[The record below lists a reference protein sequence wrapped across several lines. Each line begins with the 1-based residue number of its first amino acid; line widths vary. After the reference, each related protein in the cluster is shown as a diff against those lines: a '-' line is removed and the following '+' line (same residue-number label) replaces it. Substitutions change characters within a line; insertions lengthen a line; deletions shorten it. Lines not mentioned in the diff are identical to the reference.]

1 MRGAVV
7 TGVQTCAL
15 PISLFAQALDGL
27 RLRIRERREA
37 IPTEHFGLADDHRLA
52 VDPGLYAAARQTGH
66 IRCCGDRLLVEKLL
80 TIPRNGFS
88 ERMIAEPLDGYGNRH
103 EFVVIDT
110 RRRHDVGDA
119 RPTRGERDR
128 KSTRLNSSH

>member
-1 MRGAVV
+1 MR
-7 TGVQTCAL
+7 
-15 PISLFAQALDGL
+15 ISDWSSDVCSSDL
-27 RLRIRERREA
+27 
-37 IPTEHFGLADDHRLA
+37 FGLADEHRLA

-103 EFVVIDT
+103 EFVVIET

-119 RPTRGERDR
+119 RPTRGERPGDR

>member
-1 MRGAVV
+1 MR
-7 TGVQTCAL
+7 
-15 PISLFAQALDGL
+15 ISDWSSDVCSSDL
-27 RLRIRERREA
+27 
-37 IPTEHFGLADDHRLA
+37 FGLADEHRLA

-119 RPTRGERDR
+119 RPPRGERPGLVER
-128 KSTRLNSSH
+128 HGIQRPETGRSHVWTHATNAQTHSQHLMEK